1 MTKIVLSF
9 SDPYF
14 IREPVQLRPGL
25 IADMQLFTGNDVY
38 LHWLTRSA
46 FLTGLRSPLGPYSTF
61 GVNGDMHSEAK
72 ILRGSRR
79 LCINSQFANA

>member
-38 LHWLTRSA
+38 LHWLT
-46 FLTGLRSPLGPYSTF
+46 
-61 GVNGDMHSEAK
+61 
-72 ILRGSRR
+72 
-79 LCINSQFANA
+79 